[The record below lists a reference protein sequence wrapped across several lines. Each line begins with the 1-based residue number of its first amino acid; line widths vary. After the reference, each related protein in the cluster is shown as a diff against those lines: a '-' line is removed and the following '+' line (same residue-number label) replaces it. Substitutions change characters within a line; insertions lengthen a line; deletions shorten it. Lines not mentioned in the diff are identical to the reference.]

1 MRVRSAFSSSISSI
15 EKNKIAVAMTQK
27 DLYRSIFAELL
38 AVYAA
43 QNWAAEMSINIY
55 ILGVVISPRE

>member
-1 MRVRSAFSSSISSI
+1 MRVRSASSPPISPI
-15 EKNKIAVAMTQK
+15 EKNKIAVAMTQGG
-27 DLYRSIFAELL
+27 LYRSTFAELL

-43 QNWAAEMSINIY
+43 QNWAAEVSTNIY

>member
-1 MRVRSAFSSSISSI
+1 MRVRSAFSSSISPI
-15 EKNKIAVAMTQK
+15 KKNKIVVAMTQK

-38 AVYAA
+38 AVYAV
-43 QNWAAEMSINIY
+43 QNWAVEVSINIY